1 MEDAYIINGGQI
13 LKGKI
18 KLSGA
23 KNVALKIIIAGLLFD
38 QKVTLKNIPR
48 IKDVFE
54 LIGLIDSLGGEVKFT
69 DKNTVTVDGQNI
81 NKNKIDF
88 LFGSKIRVSFMLFAP
103 LLHKFKKCFVPNPG
117 GCRIGARPIDR
128 IVEGMRS
135 LGVGVNYN
143 SNTGYY
149 QAEINR
155 PISGNYTFN
164 KPSHTATELLILL
177 SIFGRGKIVLSNV
190 ALEPEIDDLINFLN
204 QAGADIKREADKI
217 LINPVKK
224 LVQTSPYTIV
234 SDRNEAITYATLAI
248 ATKGDITLYPLKKE
262 VIAHFLAGLKKINAG
277 VEIKNNQEIRFYWQ
291 GQIKSSTIETL
302 PHPGFMTDW
311 QPNWAVLMTQAKGES
326 LITERV
332 FENRFSYVEELK
344 KLGAKI
350 EFFKTKVKNPSEFF
364 FFNYDSNKQYQQT
377 IKITG
382 GYKLHEGVLT
392 IADLR
397 AGATLA
403 IAALIVNGQSV
414 INGASIM
421 ERGYDSFVE
430 KITSLGGLIKKV

>member
-1 MEDAYIINGGQI
+1 MEDSYIINGGRA
-13 LKGKI
+13 LKGKV

-23 KNVALKIIIAGLLFD
+23 KNVALKIIISGLLFD
-38 QKVTLKNIPR
+38 QKVILKNIPR

-54 LIGLIDSLGGEVKFT
+54 LIDLIESLGGEVKFT
-69 DKNTVTVDGQNI
+69 DKNTVTVDGQKI
-81 NKNKIDF
+81 DKNKIDF

-103 LLHKFKKCFVPNPG
+103 LLHKFNRCFVPNPG

-135 LGVGVNYN
+135 LGVTVDYN

-149 QAEINR
+149 QAEVNQ
-155 PISGNYTFN
+155 PISGSYTFS

-177 SIFGRGKIVLSNV
+177 SVFGKGKIVLSNV
-190 ALEPEIDDLINFLN
+190 ALEPEIDDLIDFLN
-204 QAGADIKREADKI
+204 QSGAHIKRQANKI

-248 ATKGDITLYPLKKE
+248 VTKGDITLYPLKKE
-262 VIAHFLAGLKKINAG
+262 TVAHFLDELKKINAG
-277 VEIKNNQEIRFYWQ
+277 VEIKYNQEIRFYWQ
-291 GQIKSSTIETL
+291 GQIKPSTIETL

-311 QPNWAVLMTQAKGES
+311 QPNWAVLMTQAKGKS

-332 FENRFSYVEELK
+332 FENRFSYVEELR

-350 EFFKTKVKNPSEFF
+350 EFLETKVKNPSEYF
-364 FFNYDSNKQYQQT
+364 FFNYDPGKNYQQT

-382 GYKLHEGVLT
+382 GHKLHEGVLT

-421 ERGYDSFVE
+421 ERGYENFVE
-430 KITSLGGLIKKV
+430 KITSLGGLIKKI